1 MSFLKANPVLYL
13 ASIGRDSKPKVR
25 PFQFM
30 LEKDG
35 KLYFCTSNKKKVY
48 DEIKLNPYIEL
59 SVSNQNNVWIRL
71 SGRVEFSDD
80 VKIKTK
86 ILDDNPFI
94 KSIYKSPDNP
104 EFVIFYLDEAMAT
117 ISDFSGQPPKQY
129 TL

>member
-1 MSFLKANPVLYL
+1 MEEIISFLKANPVLYL

-59 SVSNQNNVWIRL
+59 TYLDR
-71 SGRVEFSDD
+71 
-80 VKIKTK
+80 IKY
-86 ILDDNPFI
+86 ILDI
-94 KSIYKSPDNP
+94 RYI
-104 EFVIFYLDEAMAT
+104 
-117 ISDFSGQPPKQY
+117 
-129 TL
+129 